1 MHAAEVFTVGH
12 GVRPAA
18 ELVET
23 VREAGRETLVDVR
36 RYPSSR
42 RNPQFDQGALRAVLA
57 ERGIEYRHAPEL
69 GGLRS
74 NEPGAEDF
82 ACLRIAAFR
91 SYAARMRRE
100 EWQAALATELARP
113 APVFM
118 CSETG
123 WERCHRRLISDFLA
137 ARGHGVVHLLGPGQR
152 DCHRPYHG
160 SEGRDG
166 RLYICGH
173 LIG

>member
-1 MHAAEVFTVGH
+1 MHAGEVFTVGH

-36 RYPSSR
+36 RHPFSR
-42 RNPQFDQGALRAVLA
+42 RNPQFNQGALRAVLA
-57 ERGIEYRHAPEL
+57 ELGIEYRHAPEL

-74 NEPGAEDF
+74 NEEGEEAF
-82 ACLRIAAFR
+82 ACVRIAAYR

-100 EWQAALATELARP
+100 EWQAALARELAQP

-118 CSETG
+118 CSESR
-123 WERCHRRLISDFLA
+123 WERCHRRLISDFLS
-137 ARGHGVVHLLGPGQR
+137 ARGHEVVHLLGPGQQ
-152 DCHRPYHG
+152 DCHRLYHG
-160 SEGRDG
+160 CEGRDG